1 MFFVYILFSQ
11 KNQKYYVGSSQDVE
25 VRLLRHNKGHSSF
38 TKNGIPWILVYK
50 ESFATRTE
58 AVQREKYIKS
68 QKSTIYIQ
76 NLISL
81 SSDG

>member
-11 KNQKYYVGSSQDVE
+11 KNQKYYIGSTQDVE
-25 VRLLRHNKGHSSF
+25 ARLFRHNKGHSSF

-50 ESFATRTE
+50 ESYATRTE
-58 AVQREKYIKS
+58 AVKREKHIKS
-68 QKSTIYIQ
+68 QKSVNYIQ

>member
-11 KNQKYYVGSSQDVE
+11 KNQKYYIGSSQNLE
-25 VRLLRHNKGHSSF
+25 ERLFRHNSGHSTF
-38 TKNGIPWILVYK
+38 TKTGIPWVLVYK
-50 ESFATRTE
+50 ESFATRAE

-68 QKSTIYIQ
+68 QKSTVNLQ
-76 NLISL
+76 NLISH